1 MGEFINAIGTS
12 NITGKVS
19 TTPNGQK
26 SMKSIKPKLGKGL
39 GKINDK
45 NRGKIFP
52 QFITK
57 NGKVLDSKFSL
68 KPILVLSEEIKKNFS
83 SKLNLVNSKEIKD
96 LNKFFKKT
104 KSKAVIVRPDRFIL
118 SSCKSVKDFKSYL
131 IRNLS
136 ILA

>member
-1 MGEFINAIGTS
+1 MGEFINAIGTY

-45 NRGKIFP
+45 NSGKIFP

-57 NGKVLDSKFSL
+57 NGKILDSKFSL

-104 KSKAVIVRPDRFIL
+104 KCKAVIVRPDRFIL

-131 IRNLS
+131 IRNLY